1 MGRQK
6 GTVAIESDKGWLRL
20 RWRVAGKRYAYALG
34 LPDNKTNRKIAEAR
48 ANQIYLD
55 VLSGNFDGTLV
66 KYKPTGQTE
75 LEPEKPKTDSPTIA
89 DLFDRFVAHK
99 AKEIDPRTL
108 RRYHT
113 ITRQLKEFFRDR
125 IVTELNASSA
135 EEFQQFL
142 IADGNAE
149 TVRRKIQLLKA
160 CWQWHELDAA
170 IWESLPK
177 LRTPPQE
184 APKPFTKE
192 EVALIL
198 GGFKRDRYYSHY
210 YPYVKFLLGT
220 GVRIGEAQ
228 GLTWGR
234 ISDDC
239 TVVEVFETWTD
250 RQRKPPKNNKSRQ
263 FRVSQE
269 TAELLRSIRPND
281 PSPDSFVFL
290 TLEGHPINEHN
301 FRGRAWKE
309 ILDKVDVPYRKPYNC
324 RATFT
329 SHCLMSG
336 MNPLLVAQL
345 TGHDVAVLFEHYAAY
360 IGSSPE
366 IPDLF

>member
-1 MGRQK
+1 MAK
-6 GTVAIESDKGWLRL
+6 GDVRVHNDKGWLRL
-20 RWRVAGKRYAYALG
+20 VWSCYGKRYWLSLG
-34 LPDNKTNRKIAEAR
+34 LPSSNTNRKLAELKAAEIQKDILYER
-48 ANQIYLD
+48 
-55 VLSGNFDGTLV
+55 FDSTLT
-66 KYKPTGQTE
+66 KYRPGHQPESEQTATE
-75 LEPEKPKTDSPTIA
+75 SPAITHLFEKFTT
-89 DLFDRFVAHK
+89 HK
-99 AKEIDPRTL
+99 AKEINSRTL

-113 ITRQLKEFFRDR
+113 ITKQLREFFNDR
-125 IVTELNASSA
+125 KVTELDTESA
-135 EEFQQFL
+135 EKFQQFL
-142 IADGNAE
+142 VTHSNAE

-170 IWESLPK
+170 IWQNLPK
-177 LRTPPQE
+177 LRTSPQE
-184 APKPFTKE
+184 APKPFSKD
-192 EVALIL
+192 EVSLIID
-198 GGFKRDRYYSHY
+198 GFKSHQYYKHY

-234 ISDDC
+234 VSDNC
-239 TVVEVFETWTD
+239 KVVEVFETWTD
-250 RQRKPPKNNKSRQ
+250 GQRKPPKNNKGRQ
-263 FRVSQE
+263 FRVSKE
-269 TAELLRSIRPND
+269 TAELLRSIRPNV

-290 TLEGHPINEHN
+290 TPVGHPMDESN
-301 FRGRAWKE
+301 FRGRAWMDVLE
-309 ILDKVDVPYRKPYNC
+309 AVGVPYRKPYNC

-366 IPDLF
+366 IPNLF

>member
-6 GTVAIESDKGWLRL
+6 GAVAIESDKGWLRL
-20 RWRVAGKRYAYALG
+20 RWRFASQRYAFALG
-34 LPDNKTNRKIAEAR
+34 IPDNKTNRKIAEAR

-55 VLSGNFDGTLV
+55 ILSGNFDSTLA
-66 KYKPTGQTE
+66 KYKPTSLNQ
-75 LEPEKPKTDSPTIA
+75 LEQSTNMDCPTA
-89 DLFDRFVAHK
+89 TDLFDRFVAHK

-113 ITRQLKEFFRDR
+113 IARQLKEFFRDR
-125 IVTELNASSA
+125 TANELDTTSV

-142 IADGNAE
+142 ITDSNAE
-149 TVRRKIQLLKA
+149 TVRRKVQLLKA
-160 CWQWHELDAA
+160 CWQWHELDTA
-170 IWESLPK
+170 IWENLPK
-177 LRTPPQE
+177 LRTSPQE

-192 EVALIL
+192 EVTLIL
-198 GGFKRDRYYSHY
+198 DGFKGDRYYKHY
-210 YPYVKFLLGT
+210 YPYVKFLLST

-228 GLTWGR
+228 GLSWGR
-234 ISDDC
+234 VSDDC
-239 TVVEVFETWTD
+239 TVIEVFETWTD
-250 RQRKPPKNNKSRQ
+250 GQRKPPKNNKSRQ

-269 TAELLRSIRPND
+269 TAELLRNIQPRD
-281 PSPDSFVFL
+281 PSPDLFVFL
-290 TLEGHPINEHN
+290 TLEGHPMDENN

-309 ILDKVDVPYRKPYNC
+309 VLEKVGVPYRKPYNC

-360 IGSSPE
+360 IGSSPK